1 MDIDKDLLYRFEN
14 GLDPQNI
21 KDSSIPA
28 SVIGFGEISTI
39 FQISDNSDVA
49 FKRMP
54 LFSDRISAEKYKH
67 QYHEYCDKLI
77 EAGVKLPEHETIIL
91 QAPKRPVVFYI
102 AQKQLPADRFAH
114 RLIHALNPMNTCR
127 LIEQVVSE
135 ISKIWRF
142 NRSSRP
148 SLELSID
155 GQLSNWACLEKG
167 AETEIIYID
176 TSTPLYRKNGVEQL
190 DPELLLQSAPSFLRW
205 IIRWLFLKDVMNRY
219 YDQRLVYIDLAG
231 NLYKEQRPDLIL
243 DTIDIINQRLS
254 DNLKPLTM
262 EEVKKYYREDKLIWT
277 LFLAF
282 RRIDR
287 WLTIKLL
294 RKRYEYVLPGKIKR

>member
-21 KDSSIPA
+21 KNSSVPA

-39 FQISDNSDVA
+39 FQIADNSDVA

-54 LFSDRISAEKYKH
+54 LFSNRNSAEKYKH
-67 QYHEYCDKLI
+67 QYYEYCDKLI

-91 QAPKRPVVFYI
+91 QIPKRPVVFYI
-102 AQKQLPADRFAH
+102 AQKQLPTDRFAH
-114 RLIHALNPMNTCR
+114 KLIHVLNPMNTRR
-127 LIEQVVSE
+127 LIEQIVSE
-135 ISKIWRF
+135 ISKIWQF
-142 NRSSRP
+142 NQSFMP
-148 SLELSID
+148 SLELAID
-155 GQLSNWACLEKG
+155 GQLSNWVCLEKEAG
-167 AETEIIYID
+167 TEIVYID
-176 TSTPLYRKNGVEQL
+176 TSTPLYKKNGVEQL

-243 DTIDIINQRLS
+243 NTIDIINQHLS
-254 DNLKPLTM
+254 DNLKPLTI
-262 EEVKKYYREDKLIWT
+262 EEVEKYYREDKLIWT

-282 RRIDR
+282 RRIDL